1 MPFYDFKT
9 NWRSPMKK
17 WFVSAKKADF
27 TEIGKK
33 FNITP
38 MTARIIR
45 NRDVV
50 GDEQIRRYL
59 QGTVEDLY
67 SPWRMAGMKEGITL
81 LQQAIAAGEKIR
93 IIGDYDID
101 GVCAT
106 YILMTG
112 LKRVGANVDTDI
124 PDRIKDGYGINEH
137 LIDRAHAAGV
147 KLIITCDN
155 GIAAAPQIAYA
166 KELGMK
172 VVVTDHHEVPFEE
185 TEEKRVEKLPTADV
199 IINPKQEACTYPFK
213 GLCGGAV
220 AWKLVAALYETYEIN
235 SEEAHKLL
243 EFAAIAT
250 VGDIMELQEENRII
264 VKEGLK
270 RIHHTKNIGLK
281 SLIEVN
287 GLERDSINAYHIGF
301 VIGPCIN
308 AGGRLDTAK
317 RALELFASEDKENAD
332 RLAGDLKALNDSRK
346 ELTTE
351 GVEEAIRQVLET
363 GRRSERVLVVY
374 LPDCHE
380 SIAGIIAGKVKE
392 RFYRPTIVLTDA
404 EDGVKGSAR
413 SIPGYNMFEELSK
426 VSELFTKF
434 GGHPMAAGMSL
445 PKENLPK
452 LRKQLNANCTLTEND
467 MIEKLS
473 IDIAMP
479 IQYVSEEFIEEL
491 KVLEPFGNGNSKPL
505 FAERDFHVLR
515 SQILGKN
522 KNTVKIYGEDAIGYE
537 VYDDLVLKP
546 IFHYGSC
553 EHKPVELDESA
564 GHTYVPYLEVKG
576 NELFSDTVAGYEAWL
591 DLKEKLF
598 AIYN

>member
-1 MPFYDFKT
+1 MGMRRLGPCPFLYKI
-9 NWRSPMKK
+9 MKK

-50 GDEQIRRYL
+50 GEEQIRRYL
-59 QGTVEDLY
+59 YGNTQDLY
-67 SPWRMAGMKEGITL
+67 SPWLLHGMNEGISL
-81 LQQAIAAGEKIR
+81 LQQAVLEEKKVR
-93 IIGDYDID
+93 VIGDYDID

-106 YILMTG
+106 YILLTG
-112 LKRVGANVDTDI
+112 LRKIGANVDTAI
-124 PDRIKDGYGINEH
+124 PDRIKDGYGINEQ
-137 LIDRAHAAGV
+137 LIDQAKDDGV
-147 KLIITCDN
+147 ELIVTCDN
-155 GIAAAPQIAYA
+155 GISALSQIAYA

-172 VVVTDHHEVPFEE
+172 VIVTDHHEVPFEE
-185 TEEKRVEKLPTADV
+185 TEDERIEKLPPADV
-199 IINPKQEACTYPFK
+199 IINPKQARCSYPWK

-220 AWKLVAALYETYEIN
+220 AWKLVAALYEKYGI
-235 SEEAHKLL
+235 SAQEAYKLL

-250 VGDIMELQEENRII
+250 VGDIMELQDENRIL

-301 VIGPCIN
+301 VLGPCIN

-317 RALELFASEDKENAD
+317 RALELFSSEDKESAD

-346 ELTTE
+346 ELTKE
-351 GVEEAIRQVLET
+351 GVDEAIRQVLET

-392 RFYRPTIVLTDA
+392 HFYRPTIVLTDA
-404 EDGVKGSAR
+404 ENGIKGSGR
-413 SIPGYNMFEELSK
+413 SIPGYNMFEELCK
-426 VSELFTKF
+426 VGELFTKF

-445 PKENLPK
+445 PKENLDK
-452 LRKQLNANCTLTEND
+452 LRRELNQNCTLTKED
-467 MIEKLS
+467 MVEKVS

-479 IQYVSEEFIEEL
+479 IQYISEEFINEL
-491 KVLEPFGNGNSKPL
+491 KVLEPFGNGNGKPL
-505 FAERDFHVLR
+505 FAERDFLVLQ
-515 SQILGKN
+515 SQVLGKN
-522 KNTVKIYGEDAIGYE
+522 KNTVKIYGTNGAGCHMEGLYFGNPE
-537 VYDDLVLKP
+537 EFLKLLEQKST
-546 IFHYGSC
+546 ISI
-553 EHKPVELDESA
+553 
-564 GHTYVPYLEVKG
+564 TYYPTI
-576 NELFSDTVAGYEAWL
+576 NEFRGKKTLQIMIQDFQ
-591 DLKEKLF
+591 
-598 AIYN
+598 

>member
-1 MPFYDFKT
+1 
-9 NWRSPMKK
+9 MKK

-33 FNITP
+33 FHITP

-45 NRDVV
+45 NRDVI
-50 GDEQIRRYL
+50 GEEQIRRYL

-67 SPWRMAGMKEGITL
+67 SPWLMSGMKDGITF
-81 LQQAIAAGEKIR
+81 LQQAIAAYAKIR
-93 IIGDYDID
+93 VIGDYDID

-112 LKRVGANVDTDI
+112 LKRVGAIVDTDI

-155 GIAAAPQIAYA
+155 GIAAASQIAYA
-166 KELGMK
+166 KKLGMK
-172 VVVTDHHEVPFEE
+172 VIVTDHHEVPFEE
-185 TEEKRVEKLPTADV
+185 SGEARYEKLPPADV
-199 IINPKQEACTYPFK
+199 IINPKQKACDYPFK

-220 AWKLVAALYETYEIN
+220 AWKLVAALYETFKVPA
-235 SEEAHKLL
+235 EELHKLL

-264 VKEGLK
+264 VKEGLR
-270 RIHHTKNIGLK
+270 RIHHTKNRGLK

-287 GLERDSINAYHIGF
+287 GLERDSISAYHIGF

-317 RALELFASEDKENAD
+317 RALELFASDDKETAD

-346 ELTTE
+346 ELTKE
-351 GVEEAIRQVLET
+351 GVEEAIHQVLET
-363 GRRSERVLVVY
+363 GRRSERVLVIY

-404 EDGVKGSAR
+404 EEGVKGSAR

-445 PKENLPK
+445 PKENLSK
-452 LRKQLNANCTLTEND
+452 LRKQLNENCTLTSEE
-467 MIEKLS
+467 MIERLS

-479 IQYVSEEFIEEL
+479 IQYVSEELIEEL
-491 KVLEPFGNGNSKPL
+491 KLLEPFGNGNSKPL

-522 KNTVKIYGEDAIGYE
+522 KNTVKIYGVNGAGCHMEGLYFGDPQALI
-537 VYDDLVLKP
+537 
-546 IFHYGSC
+546 
-553 EHKPVELDESA
+553 ELLGKKDTISI
-564 GHTYVPYLEVKG
+564 TYYPAV
-576 NELFSDTVAGYEAWL
+576 NEFRGQRNLQLMIQDFQ
-591 DLKEKLF
+591 
-598 AIYN
+598 

>member
-1 MPFYDFKT
+1 
-9 NWRSPMKK
+9 MKK

-33 FNITP
+33 FHITP

-50 GDEQIRRYL
+50 GEEQIRKYL
-59 QGTVEDLY
+59 HGSTADLY
-67 SPWRMAGMKEGITL
+67 SPWELSGMKEGISL
-81 LQQAIAAGEKIR
+81 LQQAVACGEKIR
-93 IIGDYDID
+93 VIGDYDID

-106 YILMTG
+106 YILLTG
-112 LKRVGANVDTDI
+112 LKKIGANVDTVI

-137 LIDRAHAAGV
+137 LIDGAKKDGIQV
-147 KLIITCDN
+147 IVTCDN
-155 GIAAAPQIAYA
+155 GIAASSQISYA

-172 VVVTDHHEVPFEE
+172 VIVTDHHEVPYEE
-185 TEEKRVEKLPTADV
+185 IESGRVEKLPPADV
-199 IINPKQEACTYPFK
+199 IINPKQEYCNYPWK

-220 AWKLVAALYETYEIN
+220 AWKLVTALYETYGVGM
-235 SEEAHKLL
+235 EEAYKLL

-250 VGDIMELQEENRII
+250 VGDIMELQDENRII
-264 VKEGLK
+264 VKEGLN

-287 GLERDSINAYHIGF
+287 GLDRESIGAYHIGF
-301 VIGPCIN
+301 VLGPCIN

-317 RALELFASEDKENAD
+317 RALELFSSEDKESAD

-346 ELTTE
+346 ELTKD

-363 GRRSERVLVVY
+363 GRRSERVLVIY

-404 EDGVKGSAR
+404 EEGVKGSGR
-413 SIPGYNMFEELSK
+413 SIPGYHMFEELCK
-426 VSELFTKF
+426 VGELFTKF

-445 PKENLPK
+445 PKENIQK
-452 LRKQLNANCTLTEND
+452 LRRQLNDNCILTAED

-479 IQYVSEEFIEEL
+479 LQYISEEFIEEL

-505 FAERDFHVLR
+505 FAERDFHVLQ
-515 SQILGKN
+515 SQVLGKN
-522 KNTVKIYGEDAIGYE
+522 KNTVKVYGTNAAGCHMEGLYFGDPE
-537 VYDDLVLKP
+537 ELLELLKKKDT
-546 IFHYGSC
+546 ISI
-553 EHKPVELDESA
+553 
-564 GHTYVPYLEVKG
+564 TYYPSV
-576 NELFSDTVAGYEAWL
+576 NEFRGKRTLQIMIQDFQ
-591 DLKEKLF
+591 
-598 AIYN
+598 

>member
-1 MPFYDFKT
+1 
-9 NWRSPMKK
+9 MKK

-33 FNITP
+33 FHITP

-50 GDEQIRRYL
+50 GEEQIRKYL
-59 QGTVEDLY
+59 HGSTADLY
-67 SPWRMAGMKEGITL
+67 SPWELSGMKDGISL
-81 LQQAIAAGEKIR
+81 LQQAVAGGEKIR
-93 IIGDYDID
+93 VIGDYDID

-106 YILMTG
+106 YILLTG
-112 LKRVGANVDTDI
+112 LKKIGANVDTVI

-137 LIDRAHAAGV
+137 LIDGAKKDGIQV
-147 KLIITCDN
+147 IVTCDN
-155 GIAAAPQIAYA
+155 GIAASSQIAYA

-172 VVVTDHHEVPFEE
+172 VIVTDHHEVPYEE
-185 TEEKRVEKLPTADV
+185 IESGRVEKLPPADV
-199 IINPKQEACTYPFK
+199 IINPKQEYCNYPWK

-220 AWKLVAALYETYEIN
+220 AWKLVTALYETYGVGM
-235 SEEAHKLL
+235 EEAYKLL

-250 VGDIMELQEENRII
+250 VGDIMELQDENRII
-264 VKEGLK
+264 VKEGLN

-287 GLERDSINAYHIGF
+287 GLDRESIGAYHIGF
-301 VIGPCIN
+301 VLGPCIN

-317 RALELFASEDKENAD
+317 RALELFSSEDKESAD

-346 ELTTE
+346 ELTKD

-363 GRRSERVLVVY
+363 GRRSERVLVIY

-404 EDGVKGSAR
+404 EEGVKGSGR
-413 SIPGYNMFEELSK
+413 SIPGYHMFEELCK
-426 VSELFTKF
+426 VGELFTKF

-445 PKENLPK
+445 PKENIQK
-452 LRKQLNANCTLTEND
+452 LRRQLNDNCILTAED

-479 IQYVSEEFIEEL
+479 LQYISEEFIEEL

-505 FAERDFHVLR
+505 FAERDFHVLQ
-515 SQILGKN
+515 SQVLGKN
-522 KNTVKIYGEDAIGYE
+522 KNTVKVYGTNAAGCHMEGLYFGDPE
-537 VYDDLVLKP
+537 ELLELLKKKDT
-546 IFHYGSC
+546 ISI
-553 EHKPVELDESA
+553 
-564 GHTYVPYLEVKG
+564 TYYPSV
-576 NELFSDTVAGYEAWL
+576 NEFRGKRTLQIMIQDFQ
-591 DLKEKLF
+591 
-598 AIYN
+598 

>member
-1 MPFYDFKT
+1 
-9 NWRSPMKK
+9 MKK

-33 FNITP
+33 FHITP

-45 NRDVV
+45 NRDVM

-67 SPWRMAGMKEGITL
+67 SPWKLAGMKEGILL
-81 LQQAIAAGEKIR
+81 LQQAIAGKEKIR
-93 IIGDYDID
+93 VIGDYDID

-106 YILMTG
+106 YILLTA
-112 LKRVGANVDTDI
+112 LQKVGANVDTVI

-137 LIDRAHAAGV
+137 LIDGAKKDGV
-147 KLIITCDN
+147 QVIVTCDN
-155 GIAAAPQIAYA
+155 GIAASTQVAYA

-172 VVVTDHHEVPFEE
+172 IIVTDHHEVPFEE
-185 TEEKRVEKLPTADV
+185 NEDDRVEKLPPADV
-199 IINPKQEACTYPFK
+199 IINPKQESCHYPWK
-213 GLCGGAV
+213 GLCGGTV
-220 AWKLVAALYETYEIN
+220 AWKLAAALYETYLVPM
-235 SEEAHKLL
+235 EEAYKLL

-250 VGDIMELQEENRII
+250 VGDIMELQDENRII

-287 GLERDSINAYHIGF
+287 GLERDSISAYHIGF
-301 VIGPCIN
+301 VLGPCIN

-317 RALELFASEDKENAD
+317 RALELFASEEKEAAD

-346 ELTTE
+346 ELTKD
-351 GVEEAIRQVLET
+351 GVEEAVRQVLNT
-363 GRRSERVLVVY
+363 GRRSEKVLVVY

-392 RFYRPTIVLTDA
+392 HFYRPTIVLTDA
-404 EDGVKGSAR
+404 EEGIKGSGR
-413 SIPGYNMFEELSK
+413 SIPGYNMFEELCK
-426 VSELFTKF
+426 VGDLFTKF

-445 PKENLPK
+445 PIENLHE
-452 LRKQLNANCTLTEND
+452 LRRQLNENCTLTEDD
-467 MIEKLS
+467 MVERIS

-479 IQYVSEEFIEEL
+479 IQYISEEFINEL

-505 FAERDFHVLR
+505 FAEKDFHVLQ
-515 SQILGKN
+515 SQVLGKN
-522 KNTVKIYGEDAIGYE
+522 KNALKIYGTNNAGCHMEGMYFGNPE
-537 VYDDLVLKP
+537 ELLELLKTKDT
-546 IFHYGSC
+546 ISI
-553 EHKPVELDESA
+553 
-564 GHTYVPYLEVKG
+564 TYYPTV
-576 NELFSDTVAGYEAWL
+576 NEFRGRKSLQIMIQDFQ
-591 DLKEKLF
+591 
-598 AIYN
+598 

>member
-1 MPFYDFKT
+1 
-9 NWRSPMKK
+9 MKK

-50 GDEQIRRYL
+50 GDEQIRRFL
-59 QGTVEDLY
+59 HGSVADFY
-67 SPWRMAGMKEGITL
+67 SPWELYGMKEGIAL
-81 LQQAIAAGEKIR
+81 LQQSILAGEKIR

-106 YILMTG
+106 YILLTG
-112 LKRVGANVDTDI
+112 LKKAGANVDTVI
-124 PDRIKDGYGINEH
+124 PDRVKDGYGINEQ
-137 LIDRAHAAGV
+137 LIDQAKADQV
-147 KLIITCDN
+147 DLIVTCDN
-155 GIAAAPQIAYA
+155 GIAAYQQITYA
-166 KELGMK
+166 KELGIK
-172 VVVTDHHEVPFEE
+172 VIVTDHHEVPFEE
-185 TEEKRVEKLPTADV
+185 TECGRCEKLPPADV
-199 IINPKQEACTYPFK
+199 IINHKQEKCTYPWK

-220 AWKLVAALYETYEIN
+220 AWKLVAALYETYGI
-235 SEEAHKLL
+235 SMEEAYKLL

-250 VGDIMELQEENRII
+250 VGDIMELQDENRIL

-287 GLERDSINAYHIGF
+287 GLERDGINAYHIGF
-301 VIGPCIN
+301 VLGPCIN

-317 RALELFASEDKENAD
+317 RALELFAAEEKEHAD

-346 ELTTE
+346 ELTKE
-351 GVEEAIRQVLET
+351 GVDEAIAQVKNT
-363 GRRSERVLVVY
+363 ARRSERVLVVY

-392 RFYRPTIVLTDA
+392 HFYRPTIVLTDA
-404 EDGVKGSAR
+404 EEGIKGSAR
-413 SIPGYNMFEELSK
+413 SIPGYNMFEELCK
-426 VSELFTKF
+426 CSELFTKF

-445 PKENLPK
+445 PKENLQK
-452 LRKQLNANCTLTEND
+452 LRAQLNQNCTLTAED
-467 MIEKLS
+467 LVEKLS

-479 IQYVSEEFIEEL
+479 IQYVSEAFIEEL

-505 FAERDFHVLR
+505 FAERNFHVLQ
-515 SQILGKN
+515 SQVLGKN
-522 KNTVKIYGEDAIGYE
+522 KNTLKIYGTNEAGCHMEGLYFG
-537 VYDDLVLKP
+537 DLTEFLALLEKKNT
-546 IFHYGSC
+546 ISI
-553 EHKPVELDESA
+553 
-564 GHTYVPYLEVKG
+564 TYYPAV
-576 NELFSDTVAGYEAWL
+576 NEFRGRKTLQLMIQDFQ
-591 DLKEKLF
+591 
-598 AIYN
+598 

>member
-1 MPFYDFKT
+1 
-9 NWRSPMKK
+9 MKK
-17 WFVSAKKADF
+17 WFVSAKRADF

-45 NRDVV
+45 NRDVI
-50 GDEQIRRYL
+50 GDEQIRKFL
-59 QGTVEDLY
+59 HGGIADLY
-67 SPWRMAGMKEGITL
+67 APWELAGMREGIAL
-81 LQQAIAAGEKIR
+81 LQQAITNGEKIR

-106 YILMTG
+106 YILLTA
-112 LKRVGANVDTDI
+112 LKKVGANVDTVI
-124 PDRIKDGYGINEH
+124 PDRVKDGYGINEH
-137 LIDRAHAAGV
+137 LIDGAKADGV
-147 KLIITCDN
+147 DVIVTCDN
-155 GIAAAPQIAYA
+155 GIAAYQQIAYA

-172 VVVTDHHEVPFEE
+172 VIVTDHHEVPFEE
-185 TEEKRVEKLPTADV
+185 NENGRLEKLPPADV
-199 IINPKQEACTYPFK
+199 IINPKQERCAYPWK

-220 AWKLVAALYETYEIN
+220 AWKLVAALYDTYN
-235 SEEAHKLL
+235 VAMEEAYKLL

-250 VGDIMELQEENRII
+250 VGDIMELQDENRII

-270 RIHHTKNIGLK
+270 RIHHTKNIGLR

-287 GLERDSINAYHIGF
+287 GLERDSIGAYHIGF
-301 VIGPCIN
+301 VLGPCIN

-317 RALELFASEDKENAD
+317 RALELFASEDKEAAD

-346 ELTTE
+346 ELTKD
-351 GVEEAIRQVLET
+351 GVEEAVHQVLDT
-363 GRRSERVLVVY
+363 GRRSERVLVIY

-404 EDGVKGSAR
+404 EDGIKGSGR

-426 VSELFTKF
+426 VGELFTKF

-445 PKENLPK
+445 PKENLQK
-452 LRKQLNANCTLTEND
+452 LRSQLNKNCTLTEED

-479 IQYVSEEFIEEL
+479 IQYINEAFIEEL

-505 FAERDFHVLR
+505 FAERDFHVLQ
-515 SQILGKN
+515 SQVLGKN
-522 KNTVKIYGEDAIGYE
+522 KNTVKVYGTNAAGCHMEGLYFGNPEDLLKLLEKKDAIS
-537 VYDDLVLKP
+537 
-546 IFHYGSC
+546 I
-553 EHKPVELDESA
+553 
-564 GHTYVPYLEVKG
+564 TYYPAI
-576 NELFSDTVAGYEAWL
+576 NEFRGKKTLQIMIQDFQ
-591 DLKEKLF
+591 
-598 AIYN
+598 

>member
-1 MPFYDFKT
+1 
-9 NWRSPMKK
+9 MKK

-50 GDEQIRRYL
+50 GDEQIRKFLY
-59 QGTVEDLY
+59 GTIADFY
-67 SPWRMAGMKEGITL
+67 SPWELSGMKEGISL
-81 LQQAIAAGEKIR
+81 LQQAISEGKKIR
-93 IIGDYDID
+93 VIGDYDID
-101 GVCAT
+101 GVCST
-106 YILMTG
+106 YILLTG
-112 LKRVGANVDTDI
+112 LKKVGANVDTVI

-137 LIDRAHAAGV
+137 LIDGAEKDGV
-147 KLIITCDN
+147 EVIVTCDN
-155 GIAAAPQIAYA
+155 GIAAYQQITYA
-166 KELGMK
+166 KQLGMK
-172 VVVTDHHEVPFEE
+172 VLVTDHHEVPFEE
-185 TEEKRVEKLPTADV
+185 TENGRVEKLPPADV
-199 IINPKQEACTYPFK
+199 VINPKQESCHYPWK

-220 AWKLVAALYETYEIN
+220 AWKLVAALYETYGVDM
-235 SEEAHKLL
+235 EEAYTLL

-250 VGDIMELQEENRII
+250 VGDIMELQDENRMI

-270 RIHHTKNIGLK
+270 RIHQTKNIGLK

-287 GLERDSINAYHIGF
+287 GLEKDSIGAYHIGF
-301 VIGPCIN
+301 VLGPCIN

-317 RALELFASEDKENAD
+317 RALELFASENKESAD

-346 ELTTE
+346 ELTKE

-363 GRRSERVLVVY
+363 GRRSERVLVLY

-392 RFYRPTIVLTDA
+392 RFYRPTLVLTDA
-404 EDGVKGSAR
+404 EEGIKGSGR
-413 SIPGYNMFEELSK
+413 SIPGYNMFEELCK
-426 VSELFTKF
+426 VGDLFTKF

-445 PKENLPK
+445 PKENLQK
-452 LRKQLNANCTLTEND
+452 LRRQLNENCTLTGED
-467 MIEKLS
+467 MVEKLS

-479 IQYVSEEFIEEL
+479 IQYISEEFIEEL

-505 FAERDFHVLR
+505 FAEREFHVLQ

-522 KNTVKIYGEDAIGYE
+522 KNTVK
-537 VYDDLVLKP
+537 L
-546 IFHYGSC
+546 YGSNAAGC
-553 EHKPVELDESA
+553 HMEGLYFGDPQEL
-564 GHTYVPYLEVKG
+564 
-576 NELFSDTVAGYEAWL
+576 L
-591 DLKEKLF
+591 DLLKKKDTIAVTYYPSINEFRGKRTLQIMIQDF
-598 AIYN
+598 Q

>member
-1 MPFYDFKT
+1 
-9 NWRSPMKK
+9 MKK
-17 WFVSAKKADF
+17 WFVAAKKADF

-59 QGTVEDLY
+59 QGTAADLY
-67 SPWRMAGMKEGITL
+67 SPWLMAGMKEGIAL
-81 LQQAIAAGEKIR
+81 LQQAIADSEKIR

-112 LKRVGANVDTDI
+112 LNRVGANVDTDI

-137 LIDRAHAAGV
+137 LIDRAHGAGV

-155 GIAAAPQIAYA
+155 GIAAASQIAYA

-172 VVVTDHHEVPFEE
+172 VIVTDHHEVPFEE
-185 TEEKRVEKLPTADV
+185 VGEEKVEKLPPADV
-199 IINPKQEACTYPFK
+199 IINPKQKACEYPFK

-220 AWKLVAALYETYEIN
+220 AWKLVAALYEVSGIQP
-235 SEEAHKLL
+235 EEAHKLL

-270 RIHHTKNIGLK
+270 RIHHTKNRGLK

-287 GLERDSINAYHIGF
+287 GLERDSISAYHIGF

-346 ELTTE
+346 ELTKE

-404 EDGVKGSAR
+404 EEGIKGSAR
-413 SIPGYNMFEELSK
+413 SIPCYNMFEELSR

-445 PKENLPK
+445 PTENLSK
-452 LRKQLNANCTLTEND
+452 LRKQLNANCTLTEED
-467 MIEKLS
+467 MIERLS

-479 IQYVSEEFIEEL
+479 IQYISEEFIEEL

-522 KNTVKIYGEDAIGYE
+522 KNTVKIYGVNAAGCHMEGLYFGDPE
-537 VYDDLVLKP
+537 
-546 IFHYGSC
+546 
-553 EHKPVELDESA
+553 ELLSLLRKKETISI
-564 GHTYVPYLEVKG
+564 TYYPTI
-576 NELFSDTVAGYEAWL
+576 NEFRGQKSLQLMIQDFQ
-591 DLKEKLF
+591 
-598 AIYN
+598 

>member
-1 MPFYDFKT
+1 
-9 NWRSPMKK
+9 MKK
-17 WFVSAKKADF
+17 WYVSAKKADF

-59 QGTVEDLY
+59 HGSIADLY
-67 SPWRMAGMKEGITL
+67 SPWELAGMKEGIFL
-81 LQQAIAAGEKIR
+81 LQQAIEKGEKIR
-93 IIGDYDID
+93 VIGDYDID

-106 YILMTG
+106 YILLTG
-112 LKRVGANVDTDI
+112 LKKVGANVDTVI

-137 LIDRAHAAGV
+137 LIDGAKEDGV
-147 KLIITCDN
+147 EVIVTCDN
-155 GIAAAPQIAYA
+155 GIAAREQIAYA

-172 VVVTDHHEVPFEE
+172 VLVTDHHEVPFEE
-185 TEEKRVEKLPTADV
+185 TESGRIEKLPPADV
-199 IINPKQEACTYPFK
+199 IINPKQEKCGYPWK

-220 AWKLVAALYETYEIN
+220 AWKLAAALYETYGV
-235 SEEAHKLL
+235 SMEEAYKLL

-250 VGDIMELQEENRII
+250 VGDIMELQDENRII

-287 GLERDSINAYHIGF
+287 GLERDSIGAYHIGF
-301 VIGPCIN
+301 VLGPCIN

-317 RALELFASEDKENAD
+317 RALELFASEDKESAD

-346 ELTTE
+346 ELTKE
-351 GVEEAIRQVLET
+351 GVEEAIRQVQET
-363 GRRSERVLVVY
+363 GRRSERVLVIY

-404 EDGVKGSAR
+404 EEGIKGSGR
-413 SIPGYNMFEELSK
+413 SIPGYHMFEELCK
-426 VSELFTKF
+426 VSELFNKF

-445 PKENLPK
+445 PKENLQK
-452 LRKQLNANCTLTEND
+452 LRKMLNENCTLTDED
-467 MIEKLS
+467 MVERLS

-479 IQYVSEEFIEEL
+479 IQYISEEFINEL

-505 FAERDFHVLR
+505 FAERDFHVLQ
-515 SQILGKN
+515 SQVLGKN
-522 KNTVKIYGEDAIGYE
+522 KNTVKVYGTNAAGCHMEGLYFGNPE
-537 VYDDLVLKP
+537 EFLELLKKKDT
-546 IFHYGSC
+546 ISI
-553 EHKPVELDESA
+553 
-564 GHTYVPYLEVKG
+564 TYYPAV
-576 NELFSDTVAGYEAWL
+576 NEFRGKKTLQIMIQDFQ
-591 DLKEKLF
+591 
-598 AIYN
+598 

>member
-1 MPFYDFKT
+1 
-9 NWRSPMKK
+9 MKK
-17 WFVSAKKADF
+17 WYVSAKKADF

-33 FNITP
+33 FHITP

-59 QGTVEDLY
+59 QGSLEDLY
-67 SPWRMAGMKEGITL
+67 SPWLLKGMKEGIAL
-81 LQQAIAAGEKIR
+81 IQESIALGEKIR
-93 IIGDYDID
+93 VIGDYDID

-106 YILMTG
+106 YILLTG
-112 LKRVGANVDTDI
+112 LRNAGAHVDTVI
-124 PDRIKDGYGINEH
+124 PDRIKDGYGINEQ
-137 LIDRAHAAGV
+137 LIAQAKDDGIQM
-147 KLIITCDN
+147 IITCDN
-155 GIAAAPQIAYA
+155 GIAAYQQIAYA
-166 KELGMK
+166 KELGIK
-172 VVVTDHHEVPFEE
+172 VLVTDHHEVPFEE
-185 TEEKRVEKLPTADV
+185 TEDGRVEKLPPADV
-199 IINPKQEACTYPFK
+199 IINHKQKSCTYPWK

-220 AWKLVAALYETYEIN
+220 AWKLIIALYEAYGIAV
-235 SEEAHKLL
+235 EEAYKLL

-250 VGDIMELQEENRII
+250 VGDIMELQDENRII

-287 GLERDSINAYHIGF
+287 GLEKDGITTYHIGF

-317 RALELFASEDKENAD
+317 RALELFAATDKETAD

-346 ELTTE
+346 ELTLE
-351 GVEEAIRQVLET
+351 GVEEAIAQVKNSA
-363 GRRSERVLVVY
+363 RRSERVLVVY

-392 RFYRPTIVLTDA
+392 HFYRPTIVLTDA
-404 EDGVKGSAR
+404 EEGIKGSGR

-426 VSELFTKF
+426 CAELFTKF

-445 PKENLPK
+445 PKENLQT
-452 LRKQLNANCTLTEND
+452 LRSILNENCTLTEED
-467 MIEKLS
+467 LIEKLS

-479 IQYVSEEFIEEL
+479 IQYVSEEFINEL

-505 FAERDFHVLR
+505 FAERDFHVLQ

-522 KNTVKIYGEDAIGYE
+522 KNTLKIYGTNAAGCQMEGLYFGDAQAFAE
-537 VYDDLVLKP
+537 LLKNKQ
-546 IFHYGSC
+546 IISI
-553 EHKPVELDESA
+553 
-564 GHTYVPYLEVKG
+564 TYYPAI
-576 NELFSDTVAGYEAWL
+576 NEFRGRKSLQLMIQDYQ
-591 DLKEKLF
+591 
-598 AIYN
+598 

>member
-1 MPFYDFKT
+1 
-9 NWRSPMKK
+9 MKK
-17 WFVSAKKADF
+17 WFVSAKRADF

-45 NRDVV
+45 NRDVI
-50 GDEQIRRYL
+50 GDEQIRKFL
-59 QGTVEDLY
+59 HGGIADLY
-67 SPWRMAGMKEGITL
+67 APWELAGMREGIAS
-81 LQQAIAAGEKIR
+81 LQQAIINGAKIR

-106 YILMTG
+106 HILLTG
-112 LKRVGANVDTDI
+112 LKKVGANVDTVI
-124 PDRIKDGYGINEH
+124 PDRVKDGYGINEH
-137 LIDRAHAAGV
+137 LIDGAKTDGV
-147 KLIITCDN
+147 DVIVTCDN
-155 GIAAAPQIAYA
+155 GIAAYQQIAYA

-172 VVVTDHHEVPFEE
+172 VIVTDHHEVPFEE
-185 TEEKRVEKLPTADV
+185 NENGRLEKLPPADV
-199 IINPKQEACTYPFK
+199 IINPKQERCAYPWK

-220 AWKLVAALYETYEIN
+220 AWKLVAALYETYN
-235 SEEAHKLL
+235 VAMEEAYKLL

-250 VGDIMELQEENRII
+250 VGDIMELQDENRII

-270 RIHHTKNIGLK
+270 RIHHTKNIGLR

-287 GLERDSINAYHIGF
+287 GLERDSIGAYHIGF
-301 VIGPCIN
+301 VLGPCIN

-317 RALELFASEDKENAD
+317 RALELFASEDKEAAD

-346 ELTTE
+346 ELTKD
-351 GVEEAIRQVLET
+351 GVDEAVHQVLDT
-363 GRRSERVLVVY
+363 GRRSERVLVIY

-404 EDGVKGSAR
+404 EDGIKGSGR

-426 VSELFTKF
+426 VGELFTKF

-445 PKENLPK
+445 PKENLQK
-452 LRKQLNANCTLTEND
+452 LRSQLNKNCTLTEED

-479 IQYVSEEFIEEL
+479 IQYINEDFIEEL

-505 FAERDFHVLR
+505 FAEREFHVLQ

-522 KNTVKIYGEDAIGYE
+522 KNTVKVYGANAAGCHMEGLYFGNPE
-537 VYDDLVLKP
+537 
-546 IFHYGSC
+546 
-553 EHKPVELDESA
+553 ELLALLEKKNTISI
-564 GHTYVPYLEVKG
+564 TYYPAV
-576 NELFSDTVAGYEAWL
+576 NEFRGRKTLQIMIQDFQ
-591 DLKEKLF
+591 
-598 AIYN
+598 